1 MSLSQIEGDMG
12 LIRRT
17 DLCCEKSVHW
27 ETRELSW
34 AKGLIA
40 IRTGLGQD
48 FPMLLALSFAPHI
61 QYLCPPAVRQTA
73 NPSRMRTMSMYTI
86 NHHCLVRI
94 KSALQP
100 VPNKEIQ
107 DSFWKQWDSMQQ
119 SIHFTPCPPV
129 RWTVPAHCLP
139 ICTAAILH
147 SAAVLI
153 SVSSLSAHTFPRVQH
168 PTDPGSRKHNM
179 VSRLKDPG
187 LDRKTQN
194 TLDTAQR
201 QHWEEPRAVGLP
213 IGPLIDLTR
222 QMPSS
227 ALPPSTAWLQQCVLP
242 SRIKPYPPF
251 SYFFTIPVPLMQP
264 ASPNVV
270 WRFDST
276 AR

>member
-168 PTDPGSRKHNM
+168 PTDPGSPKTQHGLPSQRPGLRPENSKHPWHSPTPTLRRATC
-179 VSRLKDPG
+179 SRLAN
-187 LDRKTQN
+187 R
-194 TLDTAQR
+194 
-201 QHWEEPRAVGLP
+201 
-213 IGPLIDLTR
+213 
-222 QMPSS
+222 SS
-227 ALPPSTAWLQQCVLP
+227 HRPH
-242 SRIKPYPPF
+242 
-251 SYFFTIPVPLMQP
+251 
-264 ASPNVV
+264 SPNAIICAATKHSLA
-270 WRFDST
+270 ST
-276 AR
+276 MRAT